1 VIWKGISQAS
11 KYEIALARQR
21 VRVRR
26 GKNNMSVV
34 LAGQPSDLAW
44 WSELNI
50 LEVNAILWSGSLLEL
65 RSYCILL
72 AS

>member
-1 VIWKGISQAS
+1 VIWKGISQTS
-11 KYEIALARQR
+11 KYEIALSRQR
-21 VRVRR
+21 VGVRR
-26 GKNNMSVV
+26 GKNNTSVV

-50 LEVNAILWSGSLLEL
+50 LEVNAILWNVSLFEL
-65 RSYCILL
+65 GSYCILL